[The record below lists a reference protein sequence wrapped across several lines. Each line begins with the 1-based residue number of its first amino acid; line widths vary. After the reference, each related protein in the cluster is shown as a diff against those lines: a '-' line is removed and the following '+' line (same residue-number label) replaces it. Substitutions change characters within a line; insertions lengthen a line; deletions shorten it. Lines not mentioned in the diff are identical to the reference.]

1 MKIVPLF
8 GTGIR
13 SISDVVTRQRRL
25 NVFYHIRED
34 QDRSAI
40 ILHGT
45 PGAQLWVTLPEA
57 PVWGWKVING
67 VMYVVAG
74 RSLYS
79 VTQPANTYE
88 PPGVYTLLGSIPTA
102 AQYVSITDNSA
113 QILIVDGVAGY
124 IYTFSTG
131 AVTTITDSQFPNGA
145 TSADFLD
152 ARFICNVPGTR
163 EYRISAQLDGSTW
176 SPLVYGT
183 KENSSDLLIA
193 INVLN
198 GAIILWGPQS
208 TEFWQDVAT
217 SPNPFQRI
225 NGATQSWGL
234 AAINSR
240 AYIGN
245 TMMFLGTNRD
255 NGIQVMKL
263 NGYTPVRVST
273 SDVENAISNFVTY
286 SDAIALSYM
295 VDGHIMY
302 QLTFP
307 TENRTFCYDDNT
319 SIWHEAQT
327 GVAETARH
335 FGNLG
340 IAYNAH
346 NYISD
351 ATTGN
356 LYLVDPDHYTD
367 NDTPIKRQVASR
379 HIRDAGNIV
388 SLAELFLDFEV
399 GVGLTGIDP
408 AVPML
413 DTVTTEA
420 ADDILT
426 EDSFSIIATVAVVQG
441 VNPQAMMRLSRDSG
455 HTFGN
460 EKWVPLGRAGQYM
473 ARVML
478 RRLGSARDFVVQITV
493 TDPVKFVLTS
503 GSAVLETSDD

>member
-1 MKIVPLF
+1 LKIVPLF

-40 ILHGT
+40 VLHGT
-45 PGAQLWVTLPEA
+45 PGAQVWATLPEA
-57 PVWGWKVING
+57 PVWGWKVINS

-74 RSLYS
+74 QGLYRVVQAAS
-79 VTQPANTYE
+79 VGTYTKL
-88 PPGVYTLLGSIPTA
+88 GTLPTVG
-102 AQYVSITDNSA
+102 QYVGIADNSA

-124 IYTFSTG
+124 IYTFATG
-131 AVTTITDSQFPNGA
+131 LVTVVTDGNFPYGA
-145 TSADFLD
+145 TSAEFLD

-163 EYRISAQLDGSTW
+163 EFRISAQLDGTTW
-176 SPLVYGT
+176 TPLVYGT

-193 INVLN
+193 VNVLN

-217 SPNPFQRI
+217 APNPFQRI

-234 AAINSR
+234 AAIDSR
-240 AYIGN
+240 SYIGN

-286 SDAIALSYM
+286 SDAISLSYM

-327 GVAETARH
+327 GVAEVARH

-351 ATTGN
+351 PTTGKI
-356 LYLVDPDHYTD
+356 YLVNPDYYTD
-367 NDTPIKRQVASR
+367 DGTLIKRQVASR

-388 SLAELFLDFEV
+388 SMAELFLDFEV
-399 GVGLTGIDP
+399 GSGFDDPTYVLP
-408 AVPML
+408 AVG
-413 DTVTTEA
+413 DA
-420 ADDILT
+420 
-426 EDSFSIIATVAVVQG
+426 
-441 VNPQAMMRLSRDSG
+441 PQAMMRISRDSG

-460 EKWVPLGRAGQYM
+460 EKWVSLGSAGQYM